1 MKETARSVA
10 AYSYYA
16 AMGPG
21 RSLAKLHRELQQDW
35 VGRKVPTLRRIEE
48 WSSKHGWQERVK
60 AYDLERAEEK
70 RREREKL
77 IEATNQEHYR
87 VGQET
92 LQWARDK
99 IREIM
104 DADKF
109 GSQAAVQLLNIAAQL
124 QRQAIGADK
133 QTEREE
139 QTAPIQLIIELDNSP
154 VRPPQVVEQAPLQR
168 LPAPD
173 VVPAVEMEPGSDEI
187 VIG

>member
-1 MKETARSVA
+1 MKETARAAA

-35 VGRKVPTLRRIEE
+35 VGKKVPTLRRIEE
-48 WSSKHGWQERVK
+48 WSAKLGWQERVK
-60 AYDLERAEEK
+60 QYDLERAEEK
-70 RREREKL
+70 RRAREKL
-77 IEATNQEHYR
+77 IDKTNEEHYN
-87 VGQET
+87 VAQET

-99 IREIM
+99 IRELM
-104 DADKF
+104 DAEKF

-133 QTEREE
+133 QQEKEE

-154 VRPPQVVEQAPLQR
+154 VVVPKIVEQAPQPA
-168 LPAPD
+168 LPAPTIEIE
-173 VVPAVEMEPGSDEI
+173 AGSDEV